1 LAQVEPER
9 PRVLGVWFAALTITV
24 VVVVLLVVII
34 WIMAI
39 VFYKR

>member
-1 LAQVEPER
+1 M
-9 PRVLGVWFAALTITV
+9 LGVWFAALTITV